1 MAVKGLLGFALRK
14 AGGRTVR
21 PRGSNATCARGAMPK
36 TKGDPPCQLVALTPE
51 QMGNLHGLHKQKYG
65 REGQVTCAGCLKA
78 LDAVI
83 NGSPSDREKLRVAS
97 GEHNTSPTT
106 CLQKFWVLQVRLRK
120 MCKNGNLG
128 RNAQL
133 TEEEVKM
140 AENALSRANTAPGT
154 PGTPSYDPGDG
165 EDDDEQVP
173 DTQEGGSSS
182 AAPRKP
188 APTID
193 REATPKASVVD
204 EDGDD
209 MLLDEEPREKRG
221 RGRPPGSKNRV
232 GKKQKARLKDLLK
245 GANRKLVADNDV
257 KSIALIP
264 ESQIRLGR

>member
-1 MAVKGLLGFALRK
+1 MLGFALRK

-21 PRGSNATCARGAMPK
+21 PRGSNATCARGVMPK

-51 QMGNLHGLHKQKYG
+51 QMWNLQGLHHQKY
-65 REGQVTCAGCLKA
+65 EGKEVVSCPGCLKA
-78 LDAVI
+78 QEAVI
-83 NGSPSDREKLRVAS
+83 NGSPSDCERLRLPS
-97 GEHNTSPTT
+97 GEHNKTPTT
-106 CLQKFWVLQVRLRK
+106 CLQAFWRVCVGNK
-120 MCKNGNLG
+120 TMYKNGNLG
-128 RNAQL
+128 KKAEL
-133 TEEEVKM
+133 TVEEIEM
-140 AENALSRANTAPGT
+140 AEKALSRATTAPGT

-232 GKKQKARLKDLLK
+232 GKKQKARLKELLK